1 MDHMKQHTTPHTSIF
16 TRGFTLI
23 EMIVAVALFSM
34 VITITMPTLIV
45 VMNSAGRAQ
54 AVQATVDNVS
64 FAIDAM
70 SSAIR
75 LGSSYY
81 CTSTS
86 YPVSLT
92 LPTGTQDCPSGAT
105 TFVFTSALGVRTAY
119 QFNAS
124 AGTLD
129 VRTEGVDWVAL
140 TSTRVRISDAR
151 FIASGSSGFDGAQPE
166 VRFIV
171 RGASRD
177 DTTVPEFYLQTSM
190 EQYVGDQGLIFRK
203 IANGTNGGPTLTNSD
218 KFGTAIATIGDINS
232 DSVADIAV
240 GANGDDTGGTNR
252 GAVYVFRMNTNGTVA
267 ASTKIASGVNGGPT
281 LADGDSF
288 GGAVSSVGDLNSDGV
303 SDVVVGAGGNSI
315 YVLLMK
321 SDGTASTTVKIASG
335 VNGGPTLNA
344 GDGFGASITTVGD
357 LNNDG
362 TSDLIVGAPLDD
374 TGGTDRGA
382 VYVLYMRADGAVAS
396 SAKIASGVGGGP
408 TLANGDDFG
417 LSVASV
423 GDLNN
428 NGVPDIVVG
437 APLDNTGGTD
447 RGALYVLY
455 MNANGTV
462 ASSVKITS
470 SGNGGPALADSSAF
484 GRSLAGVGDLNRDG
498 IPDLITG
505 FDVNDAGLTSS
516 TGVYLLFMNTNG
528 TVISSVKVAHQTNGG
543 PTLVDGDHFGF
554 SVGSVGDINRDGILD
569 LGAGSYGDDTG
580 GTDRGAV
587 YIMFGK

>member
-1 MDHMKQHTTPHTSIF
+1 MFK
-16 TRGFTLI
+16 RGFTLI

-45 VMNSAGRAQ
+45 VMNAAGRAQ

-64 FAIDAM
+64 FALDAM

-86 YPVSLT
+86 YPVSLA
-92 LPTGTQDCPSGAT
+92 LPTGTQDCSNGAT

-129 VRTEGVDWVAL
+129 VRTEGVDWIAL

-151 FIASGSSGFDGAQPE
+151 FVSSGSAAFDGAQPQ
-166 VRFIV
+166 VRFTV

-177 DTTVPEFYLQTSM
+177 DATSPEFFLQTSM
-190 EQYVGDQGLIFRK
+190 EQYVGDKGLIFRK

-232 DSVADIAV
+232 DNVSDIAV
-240 GANGDDTGGTNR
+240 GANGDDTGGANR
-252 GAVYVFRMNTNGTVA
+252 GAVYVLRMNTNGTVA

-281 LADGDSF
+281 LTDGDSF
-288 GGAVSSVGDLNSDGV
+288 GGSISNVGDLNSDGV
-303 SDVVVGAGGNSI
+303 PDVAVGANGNAF
-315 YVLLMK
+315 YVLFMK

-335 VNGGPTLNA
+335 VNGGPTLTA

-382 VYVLYMRADGAVAS
+382 VYVLFMRADGTVAS
-396 SAKIASGVGGGP
+396 YAKIASSVGGGP
-408 TLANGDDFG
+408 ALTNSDIFG

-428 NGVPDIVVG
+428 NGVPDVVVG

-455 MNANGTV
+455 MNVNGTV

-470 SGNGGPALADSSAF
+470 GGNGGPTLVDSSAF
-484 GRSLAGVGDLNRDG
+484 GRSVAGVGDLNRDG
-498 IPDLITG
+498 VPDLITG
-505 FDVNDAGLTSS
+505 YDVNDAGLT
-516 TGVYLLFMNTNG
+516 TGMGLYLLFMNTNG
-528 TVISSVKVAHQTNGG
+528 TVASVTKVSHQTNGG

-580 GTDRGAV
+580 GTDRGAA